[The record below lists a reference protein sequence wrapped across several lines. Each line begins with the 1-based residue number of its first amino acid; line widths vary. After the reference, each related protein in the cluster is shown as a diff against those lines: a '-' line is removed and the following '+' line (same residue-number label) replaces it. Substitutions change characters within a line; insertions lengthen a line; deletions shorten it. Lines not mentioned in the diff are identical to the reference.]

1 MATYAELS
9 DLVTDATFQ
18 KRIRF
23 ALLKAAFDISNEDP
37 ATTDHFDRLNWARDV
52 LDNKAA
58 IDLGHVALGVVLNPS
73 IGDAGSAAPD
83 ADIQFQVNS
92 MISDLVGG

>member
-23 ALLKAAFDISNEDP
+23 ALLKAAFDIINEDNAVP
-37 ATTDHFDRLNWARDV
+37 DHDERLAWARSV
-52 LDNKAA
+52 LDNKAS
-58 IDLGHVALGVVLNPS
+58 IDLGHVALGAVLNPT
-73 IGDAGSAAPD
+73 IGAAGAGATD

-92 MISDLVGG
+92 MIPQLVG